1 MPSIRQRFHLSP
13 CSDFRS
19 HFYPQDGQWRRP
31 SDRQLIFS
39 PSPSTG
45 GSFPFDLEAPVS
57 GVGVSF
63 DDGTATELTITTI
76 TIERHPFTQLPTA
89 YTLDFDADLP
99 ASGEVLKVRI
109 PGAMGMSVTTTEQVK
124 IWAGRRDFSGRD
136 FSQVVAGG
144 LVTIRDTRYIVRSES
159 GPWTAGDAFNDE
171 DGVKLTVQGV
181 EQIGRQYLELLV
193 RSGGGVGPMLRA
205 TLKGADG
212 PNVLSLSQKWKLRI
226 GGADRGQRVR

>member
-1 MPSIRQRFHLSP
+1 MTTREFTPRLDRQITREVETTTTTQGGT
-13 CSDFRS
+13 DFTWAEELTVDID
-19 HFYPQDGQWRRP
+19 PQDGQWRRP

-39 PSPSTG
+39 ASPSMG

-57 GVGVSF
+57 GAEVSF
-63 DDGTATELTITTI
+63 DDGMATELTITTI

-109 PGAMGMSVTTTEQVK
+109 PGGMGMSVTTTEQVK

-159 GPWTAGDAFNDE
+159 GPWAAGDTFTDE
-171 DGVKLTVQGV
+171 DGVTLTVQGV
-181 EQIGRQYLELLV
+181 QQIGRAYMELLV
-193 RSGGGVGPMLRA
+193 RSGGVP
-205 TLKGADG
+205 
-212 PNVLSLSQKWKLRI
+212 S
-226 GGADRGQRVR
+226 